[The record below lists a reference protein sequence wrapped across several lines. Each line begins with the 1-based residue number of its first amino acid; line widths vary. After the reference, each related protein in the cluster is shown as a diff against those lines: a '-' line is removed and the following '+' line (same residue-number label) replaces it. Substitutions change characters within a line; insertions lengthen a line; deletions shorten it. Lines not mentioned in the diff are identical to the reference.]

1 MTAKGRYDV
10 LQSDRQQFLDKAW
23 EASQL
28 TLPYLIRRD
37 DEYTKGAKVL
47 KTPWQSVGAKGV
59 VTLASKLML
68 ALLPPQTT
76 FFKLQVDESGIPEG
90 LFEKNPGIKTEM
102 DTSFAKIERTIMES
116 IAASDDRVVVHQALK
131 HLVVAGNAL
140 IYMNK
145 DQLKLYPLNRY
156 VVDRDG
162 SGNVIEIVT
171 RETVSKK
178 LVEKFLP
185 ENKPNHPAGEYE
197 TNPGECDVYTHV
209 KRENNRV
216 VWHQEIYGKVIPSS
230 YGKAPLDK
238 NPWLP
243 LRFNYVDGEAYGR
256 GRCEEFLGDL
266 KSLESLSQAL
276 VEGSAAAAKV
286 VFVVSPSSTTKPATL
301 AAAGNGAIVQG
312 RPDDIGV
319 VQVGKTADFRTAFEQ
334 SQVFVKRLSEA
345 FLVMNVRDSERTT
358 AEEVRMTQQELESQL
373 GGLFSLLTVEF
384 LVPYLNRK
392 LAQLQKSK
400 AIPKL
405 PSDLVKPTIV
415 AGVNALGRGAD
426 REALTEFLQTISQ
439 TMGPEALQKYISPE
453 EVIKRLAGSMGI
465 DQLGLVKGME
475 QVKGEQQEQM
485 AMQSQMDQDL
495 ALTKQASQFAQLP
508 NDRSQ
513 TSQTP
518 EAPQAAGTS
527 PTPGA
532 GGAPPTEGAPSPGQ
546 GPGPQ
551 IPSIPG

>member
-1 MTAKGRYDV
+1 MKAKQRYDV

-28 TLPYLIRRD
+28 TIPYLIRRD
-37 DEYTKGAKVL
+37 DDYTKGAKVL

-76 FFKLQVDESGIPEG
+76 FFKLQVDESGIPAG
-90 LFEKNPGIKTEM
+90 LFEQNPSVKTEM

-140 IYMNK
+140 IFMNK
-145 DQLKLYPLNRY
+145 NQLKLYPLNRY
-156 VVDRDG
+156 VVERDG
-162 SGNVIEIVT
+162 NGNVVEIVT

-185 ENKPNHPAGEYE
+185 DDKPNQVSNGYD
-197 TNPGECDVYTHV
+197 TNQGECDVYTHV
-209 KRENNRV
+209 QRDNNRV
-216 VWHQEIYGKVIPSS
+216 TWYQEIYGKVIPSS

-256 GRCEEFLGDL
+256 GRVEEFMGDL

-276 VEGSAAAAKV
+276 IEGSAAAAKV

-334 SQVFVKRLSEA
+334 AQTFEKRLSEA

-384 LVPYLNRK
+384 LVPYLSRK
-392 LAQLQKSK
+392 LDQLQKSR

-405 PSDLVKPTIV
+405 PNDLVKPTIV
-415 AGVNALGRGAD
+415 AGINALGRGAD
-426 REALTEFLQTISQ
+426 RESLTEFLQTLSQ
-439 TMGPEALQKYISPE
+439 TMGPEALQTYINPE
-453 EVIKRLAGSMGI
+453 EVIRRLAGSMGI
-465 DQLGLVKGME
+465 DQLGLVKGMS
-475 QVKGEQQEQM
+475 QVKAEQQDQM
-485 AMQSQMDQDL
+485 QQQAAMEQDL
-495 ALTKQASQFAQLP
+495 ALTKQAAQLQQLP
-508 NDRSQ
+508 NDPSQ
-513 TSQTP
+513 AGPPTEEGGQALP
-518 EAPQAAGTS
+518 PQAG
-527 PTPGA
+527 PE
-532 GGAPPTEGAPSPGQ
+532 GGAPPAPGGFPG
-546 GPGPQ
+546 G
-551 IPSIPG
+551 